1 MSYDALYPIGT
12 TSTQFYRENIFLTS
26 FHNIFENSYM
36 DIICHKKLGIA
47 LSPPSHGLQYSLA
60 NQDVWVAIIA
70 SRVSKG
76 LLSQGFL
83 GVREPAVVA
92 CQMAQIA
99 STPLD
104 YH

>member
-1 MSYDALYPIGT
+1 MEVILVVLEVFRHGGRHSYWVWGLPP
-12 TSTQFYRENIFLTS
+12 
-26 FHNIFENSYM
+26 
-36 DIICHKKLGIA
+36 A

-70 SRVSKG
+70 SGPPGV
-76 LLSQGFL
+76 SQGFL
-83 GVREPAVVA
+83 GVREKWVA
-92 CQMAQIA
+92 ASQIA

>member
-1 MSYDALYPIGT
+1 M
-12 TSTQFYRENIFLTS
+12 STQFYREKIFLTS
-26 FHNIFENSYM
+26 FNNIFENSFM
-36 DIICHKKLGIA
+36 DIICRYGWVFVGIA

-92 CQMAQIA
+92 RQMAQIA

>member
-1 MSYDALYPIGT
+1 
-12 TSTQFYRENIFLTS
+12 
-26 FHNIFENSYM
+26 M
-36 DIICHKKLGIA
+36 DIISRYGWVFVGIA

-70 SRVSKG
+70 SG
-76 LLSQGFL
+76 PPGESQGFL
-83 GVREPAVVA
+83 GVREPAVA
-92 CQMAQIA
+92 ASQMAQIA